1 MNGSALLEVEDLQ
14 VVFPSREG
22 AVRAV
27 NGVTFTLG
35 RDEMLGVIG
44 ESGCGKSVTALA
56 VLGILPPAARVT
68 GGAVRYFGAGGA
80 VTITAQARD
89 GETLQQLRRN
99 DLSMIFQEPMT
110 SFSPVHTIGNQIMEA
125 IAMLDEVRR
134 LPPRQ
139 RRREVGERAAAV
151 LGRVGLSDPGVL
163 TAYPHHLSGGMRQR
177 AMIAMA
183 VACEPRLLIADEPTT
198 ALDVT
203 LQAQALNLLRE
214 MQRSMGMAVILV
226 THDLGVIAEVTERVL
241 VMYLGRVVEAA
252 PVGALF
258 ARPQHPYTRALLASI
273 PRLTGPLA
281 ALAPIRGMVPSPYE
295 LPPGCAFHT
304 RCGEFVPGRCDRA
317 APARVAAAPAHE
329 VACLLRAPEAAGAA
343 S

>member
-1 MNGSALLEVEDLQ
+1 MAAPLLEVDDLQ
-14 VVFPSREG
+14 VLFPSREG

-27 NGVTFTLG
+27 NGVSFALR
-35 RDEMLGVIG
+35 RDEVLGIIG

-56 VLGILPPAARVT
+56 ILGILPPAARVT
-68 GGAVRYFGAGGA
+68 GGAVRYFRAGGM
-80 VTITAQARD
+80 VTITAEARAS
-89 GETLQQLRRN
+89 ETLKSIRRN

-125 IAMLDEVRR
+125 IGMTDESLR
-134 LPPRQ
+134 LPKRR
-139 RRREVGERAAAV
+139 RRRELTERAAAV
-151 LGRVGLSDPGVL
+151 LHRVGLTDPDVL

-183 VACEPRLLIADEPTT
+183 VACEPRILIADEPTT

-203 LQAQALNLLRE
+203 LQAQALNLMQE
-214 MQRSMGMAVILV
+214 MRRSMGMAVILV
-226 THDLGVIAEVTERVL
+226 THDLGVIAEVAERVA
-241 VMYLGRVVEAA
+241 VMYLGRVVETA

-273 PRLTGPLA
+273 PRLTGPIA
-281 ALAPIRGMVPSPYE
+281 ALAPIRGMVPSPYD
-295 LPPGCAFHT
+295 LPSGCSFHT
-304 RCGEFVPGRCDRA
+304 RCDEFAPGRCDRRMPA
-317 APARVAAAPAHE
+317 AVAAGANHS
-329 VACLLRAPEAAGAA
+329 VACLRRVPGAA